1 MKVNVYCDADW
12 LTFGALS
19 GSETHGEI
27 HFDVAPNNSSDPERS
42 AMVYVSYGDIG
53 QTVPIYQT
61 NAQPEIKL
69 PNTGMGCGYESGTHS
84 FNFTIENPRDNMTA
98 TARPNVDWISISS
111 VNNGVVSFNV
121 SENNDGG
128 ERAGEIVITYGSA
141 SARFVVFQEYA
152 EISLIVVNPST
163 YLAREGG
170 SVSFDYIIENPR
182 ATLKTSVTCDRN
194 WITDLKYRE
203 ENQGNIKVGT
213 VTFTVP
219 ENVSSGERSANIY
232 VVHGNRQADHYIH
245 QE

>member
-1 MKVNVYCDADW
+1 
-12 LTFGALS
+12 
-19 GSETHGEI
+19 
-27 HFDVAPNNSSDPERS
+27 
-42 AMVYVSYGDIG
+42 
-53 QTVPIYQT
+53 
-61 NAQPEIKL
+61 
-69 PNTGMGCGYESGTHS
+69 
-84 FNFTIENPRDNMTA
+84 
-98 TARPNVDWISISS
+98 
-111 VNNGVVSFNV
+111 
-121 SENNDGG
+121 
-128 ERAGEIVITYGSA
+128 
-141 SARFVVFQEYA
+141 
-152 EISLIVVNPST
+152 VNPST